1 MADKDPHKKL
11 SVHLSGKDRLS
22 LFSDL
27 STMLSAGIP
36 IMEAV
41 VSLEDDATGNMKK
54 VLAVIHNTLNNGE
67 PLSTA
72 LAHMPQAFDEISIN
86 LIRAAEAGGTLE
98 ETLHDIVL
106 TTKKELAFSEQLRN
120 TMIYPLFVM
129 GVFMAIVVL
138 MLTFVIPRVAKVF
151 STMRIHMPFVTRMMI
166 SASNTFTQH
175 WIIISVAFVALMI
188 FVVGFIKVNNRAI
201 ARMLLSMPGLKH
213 LGTNIDLARFTR
225 SFGLLMHAGV
235 PVMESLTL
243 SQKVVRKKQ
252 LLELIDHMKSNVE
265 NGKPLSTGMRK
276 LKRGVIP
283 PIMSRSIETAEES
296 GTLEKTM
303 QNLTEYFDEQVAGSI
318 KVVSSLVEPVLL
330 VLVGLMVGALMITII
345 APIYNLISQINPKS

>member
-1 MADKDPHKKL
+1 MADTNKKYQSIRL
-11 SVHLSGKDRLS
+11 KGKERLS
-22 LFSDL
+22 LFSDI
-27 STMLSAGIP
+27 STMLTAGIP

-41 VSLEDDATGNMKK
+41 VSLEDDASGNMKK
-54 VLAVIHNTLNNGE
+54 ALKVLHETLNNGE
-67 PLSTA
+67 PLSKA
-72 LAHMPQAFDEISIN
+72 LGRMPNAFDQISVN

-98 ETLHDIVL
+98 ETLHDIVQ

-129 GVFMAIVVL
+129 GVFLAIVVL

-151 STMRIHMPFVTRMMI
+151 TAMKVHMPFVTKMMI

-175 WIIISVAFVALMI
+175 WLVVTVIFFAFILFLA
-188 FVVGFIKVNNRAI
+188 GFIKANSRAI
-201 ARMLLSMPGLKH
+201 ARTLLSMPGLKK
-213 LGTNIDLARFTR
+213 LGTDIDLTRFTR

-235 PVMESLTL
+235 PVIEALTL
-243 SQKVVRKKQ
+243 SKKVVRKKSIIAI
-252 LLELIDHMKSNVE
+252 IDHMQENVE
-265 NGKPLSTGMRK
+265 NGKPLSTGLRVK
-276 LKRGVIP
+276 KGVIP

-296 GTLEKTM
+296 GTLEQTM
-303 QNLTEYFDEQVAGSI
+303 QNLTEYFDDQVAGSI

-330 VLVGLMVGALMITII
+330 VLVGGMVGTLMITII

>member
-1 MADKDPHKKL
+1 MAEHSAQK
-11 SVHLSGKDRLS
+11 HLNIRLKGKERLS

-36 IMEAV
+36 ILEAV
-41 VSLEDDATGNMKK
+41 VSLEEDATGNMKK
-54 VLAVIHNTLNNGE
+54 VLDVLHNNLTNGE
-67 PLSTA
+67 PLSKG
-72 LAHMPQAFDEISIN
+72 LERMPRAFDPISVN

-98 ETLHDIVL
+98 ETLHDIVS
-106 TTKKELAFSEQLRN
+106 TTKKELAFSDQLRN

-151 STMRIHMPFVTRMMI
+151 TTMRVHMPFVTKAMI
-166 SASNTFTQH
+166 ATSNTFMQH
-175 WIIISVAFVALMI
+175 WIIITIAFVALTI
-188 FVVGFIKVNNRAI
+188 FIAGFIKVNSRAI
-201 ARMLLSMPGLKH
+201 ARVLLNLPGLRE
-213 LGTNIDLARFTR
+213 LGTNIDLTRFTR
-225 SFGLLMHAGV
+225 SLGLLMHAGV
-235 PVMESLTL
+235 PVIEALTL

-252 LLELIDHMKSNVE
+252 LIELIDHMKINVE
-265 NGKPLSTGMRK
+265 NGKPMSTGMRAK
-276 LKRGVIP
+276 KGVVP

-318 KVVSSLVEPVLL
+318 KVVSSLVEPILL
-330 VLVGLMVGALMITII
+330 VMVGLMVGALMITII
-345 APIYNLISQINPKS
+345 APIYNLISQINPTS

>member
-1 MADKDPHKKL
+1 VADKSPDKPLNIHMG
-11 SVHLSGKDRLS
+11 GKERLS

-27 STMLSAGIP
+27 STMLTAGIP

-41 VSLEDDATGNMKK
+41 VSLEEDATGNMKK
-54 VLAVIHNTLNNGE
+54 VLAVLHDNLSNGE
-67 PLSTA
+67 PLSKG
-72 LAHMPQAFDEISIN
+72 LGRMPQAFDPISVN

-98 ETLHDIVL
+98 ETLQDIVV

-151 STMRIHMPFVTRMMI
+151 STMHVHMPFVTRAMI
-166 SASNTFTQH
+166 STSNFFTEH
-175 WIIISVAFVALMI
+175 WVIITIAFVAVII
-188 FVVGFIKVNNRAI
+188 FIVGFIKANSRAI
-201 ARMLLSMPGLKH
+201 ARLLLSLPGLKE
-213 LGTNIDLARFTR
+213 LGTNIDLTRFTR

-235 PVMESLTL
+235 PVVEALSL
-243 SQKVVRKKQ
+243 SQKVVRKKSII
-252 LLELIDHMKSNVE
+252 ELIDRMKANVE
-265 NGKPLSTGMRK
+265 NGKPLSAGMRGTK
-276 LKRGVIP
+276 GVVP

-303 QNLTEYFDEQVAGSI
+303 QNLTEYFDEQVSGSV

-345 APIYNLISQINPKS
+345 APIYNLISQINPQS

>member
-1 MADKDPHKKL
+1 MADVAKKKYQAIRL
-11 SVHLSGKDRLS
+11 QGKERLS

-27 STMLSAGIP
+27 STMLTAGIP
-36 IMEAV
+36 ILEAV
-41 VSLEDDATGNMKK
+41 TSLEDDATGNMKK
-54 VLAVIHNTLNNGE
+54 VLAVLHVTLNNGE
-67 PLSTA
+67 PLSKA
-72 LAHMPQAFDEISIN
+72 LGRMPNAFDQISVN

-151 STMRIHMPFVTRMMI
+151 TAMKVHMPFITKAMI
-166 SASNTFTQH
+166 SASNTFTSH
-175 WIIISVAFVALMI
+175 WLIITIAFFAIILL
-188 FVVGFIKVNNRAI
+188 FVGFVKTNSRAI
-201 ARMLLSMPGLKH
+201 ARALLSMPGLKV
-213 LGTNIDLARFTR
+213 LGTNIDLTRFTR

-235 PVMESLTL
+235 PVIEALTL
-243 SQKVVRKKQ
+243 SQKVVRKKNIIV
-252 LLELIDHMKSNVE
+252 LIEHMKENVE
-265 NGKPLSTGMRK
+265 NGKPISTGLRAAK
-276 LKRGVIP
+276 GVIP
-283 PIMSRSIETAEES
+283 PIMSRSIETAEQS
-296 GTLEKTM
+296 GTLEQTM

-318 KVVSSLVEPVLL
+318 KVVSSLIEPILL
-330 VLVGLMVGALMITII
+330 VLVGGMVGTLMITII

>member
-1 MADKDPHKKL
+1 MASHDPKIHHNVRLK
-11 SVHLSGKDRLS
+11 GRERLS

-27 STMLSAGIP
+27 STMLTAGIP
-36 IMEAV
+36 ILEAV
-41 VSLEDDATGNMKK
+41 VSLEEDASGNMKK
-54 VLAVIHNTLNNGE
+54 VLAILHATLNNGE
-67 PLSTA
+67 PLSKA
-72 LAHMPQAFDEISIN
+72 MERLPKCFDPISIN

-98 ETLHDIVL
+98 ETLHDIVQ

-151 STMRIHMPFVTRMMI
+151 TAMHVHMPLVTKVMI
-166 SASNTFTQH
+166 ATSNTFVHH
-175 WIIISVAFVALMI
+175 WLIITIGFFALLIFVA
-188 FVVGFIKVNNRAI
+188 GFIAANSRAI
-201 ARMLLSMPGLKH
+201 ARVLLSLPGLKV
-213 LGTNIDLARFTR
+213 LGTNIDLTRFTR

-235 PVMESLTL
+235 PVIEALTL
-243 SQKVVRKKQ
+243 SQKVVRKKNIIK
-252 LLELIDHMKSNVE
+252 LVEEMKANVE
-265 NGKPLSTGMRK
+265 NGKPISTGLRRTK
-276 LKRGVIP
+276 GVIP

-296 GTLEKTM
+296 GTLEQTM

-318 KVVSSLVEPVLL
+318 KVISSLVEPILL
-330 VLVGLMVGALMITII
+330 VLVGGMVGVLMITII